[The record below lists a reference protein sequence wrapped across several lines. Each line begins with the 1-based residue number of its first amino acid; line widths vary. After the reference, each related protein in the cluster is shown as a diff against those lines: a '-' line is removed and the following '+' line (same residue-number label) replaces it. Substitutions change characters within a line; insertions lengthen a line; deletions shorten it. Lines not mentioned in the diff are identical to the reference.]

1 MCLSTFSI
9 KHFIGKTGYFCQTG
23 KNVQVLN
30 NIPPTFFPFNS
41 SRTTSKSPAVNAAR
55 DTLNQAG
62 KSSQNK
68 SQILFNAAFI
78 NKRQVP
84 QLEATGPLA
93 AFRTADAI
101 ALLSQRFQSQKLP
114 IIDELDKK
122 QSFAL
127 ARLRQLDDLT
137 DSLKELQ
144 QTVADLENVLNPKSA
159 SSSRFREVLAAAGKN
174 APLDSFDV
182 RSVRLSRTAELVSD
196 VKDPSQKLGLSG
208 RFFINGVPI
217 TVVSTDSL
225 STIKNKINFG
235 EDVNQN
241 GTLDLSED
249 VDQNGT
255 LGILQVTNSEFG
267 KGVFIKEDL
276 NENGEIDPTED
287 SNSNKRLDGGSL
299 ENNVL
304 ALIRDNRL
312 VLVSLA
318 GGSNTIDLRE
328 DDSVLLDLGF
338 FEVVGEGL
346 SVQKEIQLNDLIT
359 PENLIVQPQTAIVEV
374 DGKFFSSNTDVVS
387 GVIEDTALV
396 LRQASEKSAK
406 ITIFIDAP
414 TFFEQIKILFSQ
426 FNNSIAKINDLLA
439 VSNSFEEDGDI
450 QDIRNDLTIDPQKEA
465 RVLQE
470 RNRIIDDLRGRP
482 GNSQATG
489 VSVRNTEKKT
499 QQEVAVTSIVKG
511 IQSGLNFP
519 SQNGDEN
526 LLKRLSSVGI
536 RTLTDNTFAIDET
549 EFSRGLEK
557 NTLEV
562 FDLFTNP
569 ETGILPLLAERL
581 ENIVLEG
588 RGDLAI
594 KQTKVIIQ
602 SGAPNILAENFRKF
616 TENSN
621 LGATVQTLIAVA

>member
-1 MCLSTFSI
+1 M
-9 KHFIGKTGYFCQTG
+9 
-23 KNVQVLN
+23 QVIN
-30 NIPPTFFPFNS
+30 NIPSTFFPFNS
-41 SRTTSKSPAVNAAR
+41 SRTTSKNPAVNVAR

-62 KSSQNK
+62 KTSQNK
-68 SQILFNAAFI
+68 SQTLFDAVFL

-84 QLEATGPLA
+84 QIEATGPLA

-101 ALLSQRFQSQKLP
+101 ALLSQRSQPQKLP
-114 IIDELDKK
+114 IIENLDKK
-122 QSFAL
+122 QSFTL
-127 ARLRQLDDLT
+127 TQLRQLDGLT
-137 DSLKELQ
+137 NSLKELQ
-144 QTVADLENVLNPKSA
+144 QTVADLENALNPKSA

-174 APLDSFDV
+174 APLNSFDV

-249 VDQNGT
+249 VDRNGT
-255 LGILQVTNSEFG
+255 LGILQVANSEFG
-267 KGVFIKEDL
+267 EGIFIKEDI
-276 NENGEIDPTED
+276 NGNGEIDPTED
-287 SNSNKRLDGGSL
+287 SNSNKRLDGGSF

-328 DDSVLLDLGF
+328 DDSVLLGLGF
-338 FEVVGEGL
+338 FEIVNEGL
-346 SVQKEIQLNDLIT
+346 SVQKEIQLNDLKT

-374 DGKFFSSNTDVVS
+374 DGKVFSSNTDVVF
-387 GVIEDTALV
+387 GVIEDTALW

-406 ITIFIDAP
+406 ITVFIDAP

-426 FNNSIAKINDLLA
+426 FNNSIEKINDLLA
-439 VSNSFEEDGDI
+439 VSNSFEGDGDI
-450 QDIRNDLTIDPQKEA
+450 QDIRNDLTIDPQKQA

-482 GNSQATG
+482 GNTQATG
-489 VSVRNTEKKT
+489 ISVGNTEKKT

-511 IQSGLNFP
+511 IKSGLSFP
-519 SQNGDEN
+519 SQNGGEN
-526 LLKRLSSVGI
+526 LLKRLNSVGI

-549 EFSRGLEK
+549 EFKRGLEK

-562 FDLFTNP
+562 FDLFTNS
-569 ETGILPLLAERL
+569 ETGILPLLTERL

-602 SGAPNILAENFRKF
+602 SGTPNILAENFRKF
-616 TENSN
+616 TENLN
-621 LGATVQTLIAVA
+621 LGTTVQTLIAVA